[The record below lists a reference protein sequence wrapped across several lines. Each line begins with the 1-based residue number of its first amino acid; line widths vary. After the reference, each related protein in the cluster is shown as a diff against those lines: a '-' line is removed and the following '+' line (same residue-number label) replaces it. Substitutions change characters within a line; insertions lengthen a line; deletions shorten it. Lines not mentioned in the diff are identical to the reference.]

1 MKRSAHEKNFLLI
14 ECAINLGVLEV
25 DVAEPLR
32 VKRSPADEE
41 GHDHG
46 SEEQEHPALV
56 ALLARALVYTSLN

>member
-1 MKRSAHEKNFLLI
+1 M
-14 ECAINLGVLEV
+14 LEV

>member
-1 MKRSAHEKNFLLI
+1 M
-14 ECAINLGVLEV
+14 LEV

-56 ALLARALVYTSLN
+56 ALLTRALSKKECGIYEP

>member
-1 MKRSAHEKNFLLI
+1 M
-14 ECAINLGVLEV
+14 LEV

-56 ALLARALVYTSLN
+56 ALLTRALSKKEWYIQALIEKNIYFDIPV